1 MSKGKY
7 YPKGPKAQGQ
17 KSGPQDMLKQ
27 LQQVQTQ
34 MAEAQAALAEETV
47 EYTAGG
53 GMVKVVADGQQNIKS
68 ISIDPQVVDQ
78 EDVSMLEDLVL
89 VAVNGALEASQ
100 QLAEEKMGGLA
111 GGLGLGGPG
120 MPGI

>member
-1 MSKGKY
+1 VSKGRY

-27 LQQVQTQ
+27 LEQVQRQ
-34 MAEAQAALAEETV
+34 MDEAQAALEEETV

-68 ISIDPQVVDQ
+68 IAIDPRVVDQ
-78 EDVSMLEDLVL
+78 EDVAMLEDLVL
-89 VAVNGALEASQ
+89 VAVNGALDMSR
-100 QLAEEKMGGLA
+100 QLADEKMSGLA

-120 MPGI
+120 IPGM